1 MNSHGAT
8 VTSPENCGV
17 QRHMSYEWGGC
28 DLRCAARDTSTPL
41 TRLPDP
47 NGVPR
52 LPLRTNDLQK
62 SEYFDG
68 YRPPN
73 FAMSPPTALAA
84 ASLRDDDGSDVIVVD
99 TSSTDLRFGHTCRGR
114 AARRASWCP
123 HSRPKDDR
131 SSRAPPLAPAGED
144 WTEGRLP
151 RSGVTC
157 ARHPAAIR
165 VVRPARSVGHTPS
178 ARQALLQRR
187 LVNPL
192 CVCRS
197 RWVPRVCGVHEPSVY
212 RVGVTG

>member
-1 MNSHGAT
+1 MRSLRATNCTPRVGRGYGLNSHGAT

-28 DLRCAARDTSTPL
+28 DLRCAARDTSTHL
-41 TRLPDP
+41 TRLPDA

-73 FAMSPPTALAA
+73 
-84 ASLRDDDGSDVIVVD
+84 
-99 TSSTDLRFGHTCRGR
+99 TCRGK

-151 RSGVTC
+151 RGGVTC